1 MKVNL
6 VEEFVLGALVAGVTV
21 QGCQVLQ
28 AVGLLL
34 DDARES
40 FLGFPLVLEFQAR
53 CWPRDLRQTGFHHI
67 RLRTH

>member
-6 VEEFVLGALVAGVTV
+6 VEEFVLDSLVAGVMV
-21 QGCQVLQ
+21 QESQVLQ
-28 AVGLLL
+28 AVGFLLAL
-34 DDARES
+34 LRES